1 MSFFGNMVGMSAP
14 KEAFSECS
22 ECNKKGLLMHLSKV
36 ANVGPEILRLYQCP
50 KCTAVVCEQH
60 VATGF
65 TCPKCFSRLRR
76 S

>member
-1 MSFFGNMVGMSAP
+1 MSFLDNMVGMSAP
-14 KEAFSECS
+14 KEAFAECS
-22 ECNKKGLLMHLSKV
+22 ECKKKGLILHLSRV
-36 ANVGPEILRLYQCP
+36 TGIDSTILPLYQCP

-60 VATGF
+60 VANGF